1 MKTSEFIVRR
11 ILLLIPVMIGV
22 TVFTFAIAQIIPA
35 DPAAILCGERCGL
48 IDPVTGKTMLELQIE
63 RLGLDKPVTEQFL
76 LYLQNLLE
84 GDWGESTSYNRP
96 TSEVVRDAAPV
107 TLEMTLFALLIA
119 YPVGIT
125 LGILSAVKQDQ
136 TFDHISRFL
145 AISFVSLP
153 IFWLAMMLQLY
164 LGTGTDVGGICDS
177 IFGTEGG
184 CLPIYGRHDAALT
197 YPDRTSALCDTA
209 ISGIACY
216 PSWYPSGGSG
226 FHLFDSWFVTD
237 EALASIHPD
246 YASNSLLFNDTLSHL
261 ILPSLTLGIASAG
274 SLLRYMRASLLEV
287 MNEDYVR
294 TARAKGLRESRVII
308 VHACRNALIPILTI
322 LGFSIG
328 GAIGD
333 AVLTE
338 SIFAF
343 YGMGNVAVDA
353 IINLDYSVLMGVTL
367 ITAVIFLLSNLI
379 VDILYGVVDPRVRL
393 E

>member
-1 MKTSEFIVRR
+1 MKTGEFIVRR

-22 TVFTFAIAQIIPA
+22 TVFTFMIAQIIPSN
-35 DPAAILCGERCGL
+35 PAAILCGERCGL
-48 IDPVTGKTMLELQIE
+48 VDPVTGKTMLQLQIE
-63 RLGLDKPVTEQFL
+63 RLGLDKPVTEQFTI
-76 LYLQNLLE
+76 YLQNLLE

-136 TFDHISRFL
+136 TFDQISRFL
-145 AISFVSLP
+145 AIAFVSLP

-164 LGTGTDVGGICDS
+164 LGTGSDVGGICDP

-216 PSWYPSGGSG
+216 PS
-226 FHLFDSWFVTD
+226 
-237 EALASIHPD
+237 EALDSIHPD

-261 ILPSLTLGIASAG
+261 VLPSLTLGIASAG

-294 TARAKGLRESRVII
+294 TARAKGLSESRVII

-328 GAIGD
+328 GAIGG

-367 ITAVIFLLSNLI
+367 ITAVIFLLSNLV